1 MPVTTPSF
9 VGENAI
15 QSSYQPL
22 IERHTRNTGQRGT
35 VTVCRHASSF
45 TLEKLNNLDLPRTT
59 LANGNAWNPAPLGA
73 AFDLQ
78 MTLNASVVI
87 GSALQPTKMG
97 S

>member
-15 QSSYQPL
+15 QSSYHPL
-22 IERHTRNTGQRGT
+22 IERHTRNTGQGGT
-35 VTVCRHASSF
+35 VTVCQHKSSF

-59 LANGNAWNPAPLGA
+59 LANGNVWNPATLGA
-73 AFDLQ
+73 ALDLQ
-78 MTLNASVVI
+78 KTPNANIVI
-87 GSALQPTKMG
+87 GYAPQPTKMG